1 MFGTIQEKLT
11 IWQIEKFLGGYRGKR
26 GYKDDEVYL
35 FSSEIPYAGR
45 ALSSFNI
52 AVNEKLFED
61 GNDKTLEMIYLH
73 EKQHLKDHV
82 ISVFTGISQVVILSP
97 QVLALNSVFLF
108 LASAS
113 ILFEAYP
120 LFFTSEML
128 VKMVS
133 LDLVVSLS
141 AVFFS
146 QVGEI
151 RADLNAF
158 DEMGYG
164 DMKEAK
170 ENLRDQ
176 LPEPGWLTKLSI
188 VLTHPTLEMVERV
201 HERF

>member
-1 MFGTIQEKLT
+1 M
-11 IWQIEKFLGGYRGKR
+11 
-26 GYKDDEVYL
+26 
-35 FSSEIPYAGR
+35 

-73 EKQHLKDHV
+73 EKQHLKDHI

-108 LASAS
+108 LASAA

-120 LFFTSEML
+120 LFTSEML

-133 LDLVVSLS
+133 LDMVVSLS

-158 DEMGYG
+158 DELGYK

-176 LPEPGWLTKLSI
+176 LPEPSWLKKLSI